1 MIYLPAS
8 DSTRMKNAK
17 NLKSTAIWAILITI
31 VLIPFFIFEESIN
44 SWINV
49 LISENGDN
57 TFILAAILFAVLA
70 SDILLPIPSCLLSAM
85 CGAFLGPVLGFIV
98 SFAAMSVSSVIGFF
112 IGSTASSL
120 ARRLM
125 SDNEKSLESNAKS
138 GPFMLFIL
146 RPVPVLAECSCVYA
160 GLRRY
165 NFAKC
170 FVWLS
175 VGNAVISAVYAAIG
189 HFGRANDSFVPAF
202 AAVVVLS
209 GAGFLFGKIRN
220 GKQKKKS
227 SF

>member
-1 MIYLPAS
+1 MN
-8 DSTRMKNAK
+8 NAK
-17 NLKSTAIWAILITI
+17 NLKSMAVWAILITI

-49 LISENGDN
+49 LISENSGN
-57 TFILAAILFAVLA
+57 TFALAAILFAVLA
-70 SDILLPIPSCLLSAM
+70 SDIFLPVPSCLLSAM

-98 SFAAMSVSSVIGFF
+98 SFAAMSVSGVIGFF
-112 IGSTASSL
+112 IGSSASSL
-120 ARRLM
+120 ARRLI

-160 GLRRY
+160 GLKRY
-165 NFAKC
+165 NFTKC
-170 FVWLS
+170 LVWLS
-175 VGNAVISAVYAAIG
+175 VGNAVISAVYAVIG

-209 GAGFLFGKIRN
+209 GIGFLFGKTSN
-220 GKQKKKS
+220 GKIKTES
-227 SF
+227 

>member
-1 MIYLPAS
+1 MN
-8 DSTRMKNAK
+8 NAK
-17 NLKSTAIWAILITI
+17 NFKSMAIWAILITI
-31 VLIPFFIFEESIN
+31 VLIPFFIFEERIN

-49 LISENGDN
+49 LISENSGN
-57 TFILAAILFAVLA
+57 TFALAAILFAVLA
-70 SDILLPIPSCLLSAM
+70 SDIFLPVPSCLLSAM

-98 SFAAMSVSSVIGFF
+98 SFAAMSVSGVIGFF

-120 ARRLM
+120 ARRLI
-125 SDNEKSLESNAKS
+125 SDNEESLESNAKS

-165 NFAKC
+165 NFTKC
-170 FVWLS
+170 VVWLS
-175 VGNAVISAVYAAIG
+175 VGNAVISAVYAVIG

-209 GAGFLFGKIRN
+209 GIGFLFGKTSN
-220 GKQKKKS
+220 GKIKTES
-227 SF
+227 

>member
-1 MIYLPAS
+1 M
-8 DSTRMKNAK
+8 
-17 NLKSTAIWAILITI
+17 AIWAILITI
-31 VLIPFFIFEESIN
+31 VLIPFFIFEESVN
-44 SWINV
+44 NRINV
-49 LISENGDN
+49 LVSENGGN
-57 TFILAAILFAVLA
+57 TFALAAILFAVLA
-70 SDILLPIPSCLLSAM
+70 SDIFLPVPSCLLSAM

-98 SFAAMSVSSVIGFF
+98 SFAAMSVSGVIGFF

-120 ARRLM
+120 ARKLI
-125 SDNEKSLESNAKS
+125 SDNEKSLKSNAKS

-170 FVWLS
+170 VVWLS
-175 VGNAVISAVYAAIG
+175 VGNAVISAVYAVIG

-209 GAGFLFGKIRN
+209 GIGFLFGKTSN
-220 GKQKKKS
+220 GKIKTES
-227 SF
+227 

>member
-1 MIYLPAS
+1 MNNS
-8 DSTRMKNAK
+8 KNF
-17 NLKSTAIWAILITI
+17 KSMAIWAILITI
-31 VLIPFFIFEESIN
+31 VLIPFFIFEERIN

-49 LISENGDN
+49 LISENSGN
-57 TFILAAILFAVLA
+57 TFALAAILFAVLA
-70 SDILLPIPSCLLSAM
+70 SDIFLPVPSCLLSAM

-98 SFAAMSVSSVIGFF
+98 SFAAMSVSGVIGFF

-120 ARRLM
+120 AHKLI

-165 NFAKC
+165 NFTKC
-170 FVWLS
+170 VVWLS
-175 VGNAVISAVYAAIG
+175 VGNAVISAVYAVIG

-209 GAGFLFGKIRN
+209 GIGFLFGKISN
-220 GKQKKKS
+220 GKIKTES
-227 SF
+227 

>member
-1 MIYLPAS
+1 MN
-8 DSTRMKNAK
+8 NAK
-17 NLKSTAIWAILITI
+17 NFKSMAIWAILITI
-31 VLIPFFIFEESIN
+31 VLIPFFIFEESVN
-44 SWINV
+44 NRINV
-49 LISENGDN
+49 LISENGGS
-57 TFILAAILFAVLA
+57 TFALAAILFAVLA
-70 SDILLPIPSCLLSAM
+70 SDIFLPVPSCLLSAM

-98 SFAAMSVSSVIGFF
+98 SFAAMSVSGVIGFF

-120 ARRLM
+120 ARRLI
-125 SDNEKSLESNAKS
+125 SDNEKSLKSNAKS

-170 FVWLS
+170 VVWLS
-175 VGNAVISAVYAAIG
+175 VGNAVISAVYAVIG

-209 GAGFLFGKIRN
+209 GIGFLFGKTSN
-220 GKQKKKS
+220 GKIKTES
-227 SF
+227 

>member
-8 DSTRMKNAK
+8 DSTQMKNAK
-17 NLKSTAIWAILITI
+17 NLKSTGIWAILITI

-49 LISENGDN
+49 LISENADN

-70 SDILLPIPSCLLSAM
+70 SDIFLPIPSCLLSAM

-98 SFAAMSVSSVIGFF
+98 SFAAMSVSGVIGFF

-125 SDNEKSLESNAKS
+125 SDREESLESNAKS

-160 GLRRY
+160 GLKRY
-165 NFAKC
+165 NFTKC
-170 FVWLS
+170 LVWLS

-209 GAGFLFGKIRN
+209 GIGFLFEKIRN
-220 GKQKKKS
+220 GKQKKEI
-227 SF
+227 

>member
-1 MIYLPAS
+1 MN
-8 DSTRMKNAK
+8 NAK
-17 NLKSTAIWAILITI
+17 NFKSMAVWAILITI
-31 VLIPFFIFEESIN
+31 VLIPFFIFEESVN
-44 SWINV
+44 NRINV
-49 LISENGDN
+49 LVSENGGN
-57 TFILAAILFAVLA
+57 TFALAAILFAVLA
-70 SDILLPIPSCLLSAM
+70 SDIFLPVPSCLLSAM

-98 SFAAMSVSSVIGFF
+98 SFAAMSVSGVIGFF

-120 ARRLM
+120 ARRLI

-170 FVWLS
+170 VVWLS
-175 VGNAVISAVYAAIG
+175 VGNAVISTVYAVIG

-209 GAGFLFGKIRN
+209 GIGFLFGKISN
-220 GKQKKKS
+220 GKIKTES
-227 SF
+227 

>member
-1 MIYLPAS
+1 MN
-8 DSTRMKNAK
+8 NAK
-17 NLKSTAIWAILITI
+17 NFKSMAIWAILITI
-31 VLIPFFIFEESIN
+31 VLIPFFIFEERIN

-49 LISENGDN
+49 LISENSGN
-57 TFILAAILFAVLA
+57 TFALAAILFAVLA
-70 SDILLPIPSCLLSAM
+70 SDIFLPVPSCLLSAM

-98 SFAAMSVSSVIGFF
+98 SFAAMSVSGVIGFF

-120 ARRLM
+120 AHKLI

-170 FVWLS
+170 VVWLS
-175 VGNAVISAVYAAIG
+175 VGNAVISAVYAVIG

-209 GAGFLFGKIRN
+209 GIGFLFGKTSN
-220 GKQKKKS
+220 GKIKTES
-227 SF
+227 

>member
-1 MIYLPAS
+1 MN
-8 DSTRMKNAK
+8 NAK
-17 NLKSTAIWAILITI
+17 NFKSMAIWAILITI
-31 VLIPFFIFEESIN
+31 VLIPFFIFEESVN
-44 SWINV
+44 NRINV
-49 LISENGDN
+49 LISENGGN
-57 TFILAAILFAVLA
+57 TFALAAILFAVLA
-70 SDILLPIPSCLLSAM
+70 SDIFLPIPSCLLSAM

-98 SFAAMSVSSVIGFF
+98 SFAAMSVSGVIGFF

-120 ARRLM
+120 ARRLI

-170 FVWLS
+170 VVWLS
-175 VGNAVISAVYAAIG
+175 VGNAVISAVYAVIG

-209 GAGFLFGKIRN
+209 GIGFLFGKTSN
-220 GKQKKKS
+220 GKIKTES
-227 SF
+227 

>member
-1 MIYLPAS
+1 MN
-8 DSTRMKNAK
+8 NAK
-17 NLKSTAIWAILITI
+17 NFKSMAIWAILITI
-31 VLIPFFIFEESIN
+31 VLIPFFIFEERIN

-49 LISENGDN
+49 LISENSGN
-57 TFILAAILFAVLA
+57 TFALAAILFAVLA
-70 SDILLPIPSCLLSAM
+70 SDIFLPVPSCLLSAM

-98 SFAAMSVSSVIGFF
+98 SFSAMSVSGVIGFF

-120 ARRLM
+120 ARKLI

-170 FVWLS
+170 VVWLS
-175 VGNAVISAVYAAIG
+175 VGNAVISAVYAVIG

-209 GAGFLFGKIRN
+209 GIGFLFGKTSN
-220 GKQKKKS
+220 GKIKTES
-227 SF
+227 

>member
-1 MIYLPAS
+1 M
-8 DSTRMKNAK
+8 
-17 NLKSTAIWAILITI
+17 AIWAILITI
-31 VLIPFFIFEESIN
+31 VLIPFFIFEERIN

-49 LISENGDN
+49 LISENSGN
-57 TFILAAILFAVLA
+57 TFALAAILFAVLA
-70 SDILLPIPSCLLSAM
+70 SDIFLPVPSCLLSAM

-98 SFAAMSVSSVIGFF
+98 SFAAMSVSGVIGFF

-120 ARRLM
+120 AHKLI

-170 FVWLS
+170 VVWLS
-175 VGNAVISAVYAAIG
+175 VGNAVISAVYAVIG

-209 GAGFLFGKIRN
+209 GIGFLFGKTSN
-220 GKQKKKS
+220 GKIKTES
-227 SF
+227 

>member
-1 MIYLPAS
+1 MN
-8 DSTRMKNAK
+8 NAK
-17 NLKSTAIWAILITI
+17 NFKSMAIWAILITI
-31 VLIPFFIFEESIN
+31 VLIPFFIFEESVN

-49 LISENGDN
+49 LISENSGN
-57 TFILAAILFAVLA
+57 TFALAAILFAVLA
-70 SDILLPIPSCLLSAM
+70 SDIFLPVPSCLLSAM

-98 SFAAMSVSSVIGFF
+98 SFAAMSVSGVIGFF

-120 ARRLM
+120 AHKLI

-165 NFAKC
+165 NFTKC
-170 FVWLS
+170 VVWLS
-175 VGNAVISAVYAAIG
+175 VGNAVISAVYAVIG

-209 GAGFLFGKIRN
+209 GIGFLFGKTSN
-220 GKQKKKS
+220 GKIKTES
-227 SF
+227 

>member
-1 MIYLPAS
+1 
-8 DSTRMKNAK
+8 
-17 NLKSTAIWAILITI
+17 
-31 VLIPFFIFEESIN
+31 
-44 SWINV
+44 
-49 LISENGDN
+49 
-57 TFILAAILFAVLA
+57 
-70 SDILLPIPSCLLSAM
+70 M

-120 ARRLM
+120 ARRLI
-125 SDNEKSLESNAKS
+125 SDNEKSLKSNAKS

-175 VGNAVISAVYAAIG
+175 VGNAVISAIYAAIG

-209 GAGFLFGKIRN
+209 GIGFLFGKIRN
-220 GKQKKKS
+220 GKQKPKA

>member
-1 MIYLPAS
+1 MN
-8 DSTRMKNAK
+8 NAK
-17 NLKSTAIWAILITI
+17 NFKSMAVWAILITI
-31 VLIPFFIFEESIN
+31 VLIPFFIFEESVN
-44 SWINV
+44 NRINV
-49 LISENGDN
+49 LVSENSGN
-57 TFILAAILFAVLA
+57 TFALAAILFAVLA
-70 SDILLPIPSCLLSAM
+70 SDIFLPIPSCLLSAM

-98 SFAAMSVSSVIGFF
+98 SFAAMSVSGVIGFF

-120 ARRLM
+120 AHKLI

-170 FVWLS
+170 VVWLS
-175 VGNAVISAVYAAIG
+175 VGNAVISAVYAVIG

-209 GAGFLFGKIRN
+209 GIGFLFGKTSN
-220 GKQKKKS
+220 GKTKTES
-227 SF
+227 

>member
-1 MIYLPAS
+1 MS
-8 DSTRMKNAK
+8 NAK
-17 NLKSTAIWAILITI
+17 NFKSMAIWAILITI
-31 VLIPFFIFEESIN
+31 VLIPFFIFEESVN
-44 SWINV
+44 NRINV
-49 LISENGDN
+49 LISENGGN
-57 TFILAAILFAVLA
+57 TFALAAILFAVLA
-70 SDILLPIPSCLLSAM
+70 SDIFLPIPSCLLSAM

-98 SFAAMSVSSVIGFF
+98 SFAAMSVSGVIGFF

-120 ARRLM
+120 AHKLI

-165 NFAKC
+165 NFTKC
-170 FVWLS
+170 LVWLS
-175 VGNAVISAVYAAIG
+175 VGNAVISAVYAVIG

-209 GAGFLFGKIRN
+209 GIGFLFGKISN
-220 GKQKKKS
+220 GKIKTES
-227 SF
+227 

>member
-1 MIYLPAS
+1 MN
-8 DSTRMKNAK
+8 NAK
-17 NLKSTAIWAILITI
+17 NFKSMAIWAILITI
-31 VLIPFFIFEESIN
+31 VLIPFFIFEERIN

-49 LISENGDN
+49 LISENSGN
-57 TFILAAILFAVLA
+57 TFALAAILFAVLA
-70 SDILLPIPSCLLSAM
+70 SDIFLPIPSCLLSAM

-98 SFAAMSVSSVIGFF
+98 SFAAMSVSGVIGFF

-120 ARRLM
+120 ARRLI
-125 SDNEKSLESNAKS
+125 SDNEESLESNAKS

-170 FVWLS
+170 LVWLS
-175 VGNAVISAVYAAIG
+175 VGNAVISAVYAVIG

-209 GAGFLFGKIRN
+209 GIGFLFGKTSN
-220 GKQKKKS
+220 GKIKTES
-227 SF
+227 

>member
-1 MIYLPAS
+1 MN
-8 DSTRMKNAK
+8 NAK
-17 NLKSTAIWAILITI
+17 NFKSMAIWAILITI
-31 VLIPFFIFEESIN
+31 VLIPFFIFEESVN
-44 SWINV
+44 NRINV
-49 LISENGDN
+49 LVSENGGN
-57 TFILAAILFAVLA
+57 TFALAAILFAVLA
-70 SDILLPIPSCLLSAM
+70 SDIFLPVPSCLLSAM

-98 SFAAMSVSSVIGFF
+98 SFAAMSVSGVIGFF

-120 ARRLM
+120 ARKLI
-125 SDNEKSLESNAKS
+125 SDNEKSLKSNAKS

-165 NFAKC
+165 NFTKC
-170 FVWLS
+170 LVWLS
-175 VGNAVISAVYAAIG
+175 VGNAVISAVYAVIG

-209 GAGFLFGKIRN
+209 GIGFLFGKTSN
-220 GKQKKKS
+220 GKIKPKV

>member
-1 MIYLPAS
+1 
-8 DSTRMKNAK
+8 MKNAK

-49 LISENGDN
+49 LIRENADN

-70 SDILLPIPSCLLSAM
+70 SDIFLPIPSCLLSAM

-165 NFAKC
+165 NFTKC
-170 FVWLS
+170 LVWLS

-209 GAGFLFGKIRN
+209 GIGFLFGKISNR
-220 GKQKKKS
+220 KTKTEI
-227 SF
+227 

>member
-1 MIYLPAS
+1 
-8 DSTRMKNAK
+8 MKNAK
-17 NLKSTAIWAILITI
+17 NLKSMAVWAILIMI

-57 TFILAAILFAVLA
+57 TFILAVILFAVLA
-70 SDILLPIPSCLLSAM
+70 SDIFLPIPSCLLSAM

-120 ARRLM
+120 ARKLI
-125 SDNEKSLESNAKS
+125 SDSEETLESNAKS
-138 GPFMLFIL
+138 GPFMLLIL

-160 GLRRY
+160 GLKRY

-189 HFGRANDSFVPAF
+189 HFGRANDSFIPAF

>member
-8 DSTRMKNAK
+8 DSTQMKNAK
-17 NLKSTAIWAILITI
+17 NLKSIAIWAILITI

-49 LISENGDN
+49 LISENADN

-70 SDILLPIPSCLLSAM
+70 SDIFLPIPSCLLSAM

-170 FVWLS
+170 LVWLS

-209 GAGFLFGKIRN
+209 GIGFLFGKISN
-220 GKQKKKS
+220 GKTKTEI
-227 SF
+227 